1 MTMEITVGR
10 LNTNVF
16 KSLEK
21 LKKQNLPKI
30 ALKITSKNWTPK
42 GAIVFILRKLSYQEF
57 VCHGESYHVRCW
69 LQNNDIF
76 AINVTEKMDD
86 LHFPPSSHNSFPK

>member
-30 ALKITSKNWTPK
+30 ALKITSKNWTRRE
-42 GAIVFILRKLSYQEF
+42 AIVFILRKLSYQNLSAMEATMSDAGCRTIF
-57 VCHGESYHVRCW
+57 
-69 LQNNDIF
+69 IF

-86 LHFPPSSHNSFPK
+86 LHFPPSST